1 MEKKPHLI
9 TASLLNAWKY
19 LLESEYSTMDSF
31 LEVLNKVS
39 HETTKAQQAGYDFE
53 DWCIENYEPTL
64 NGQYQVKLSKEVTIN
79 GIEFCLYGRL
89 DCLKQGVVYDYKH
102 TSKYEVGKFFGSY
115 QTSMYLELVP
125 EASKMVYVIGTDK
138 PQYQV
143 ENENDVYNIF
153 EETYT
158 RDECKPIIQVIK
170 QFIEWLKTMGLWQTY
185 LELW

>member
-19 LLESEYSTMDSF
+19 LLESEYGTMEKF
-31 LEVLNKVS
+31 LETLNRVPQ
-39 HETTKAQQAGYDFE
+39 ETTKAQADGYQFE

-64 NGQYQVKLSKEVTIN
+64 NGQYQVKLSKDIN
-79 GIEFCLYGRL
+79 IDGVEFCLYGRL

-102 TSKYEVGKFFGSY
+102 TSKYEVGKFYGSY

-125 EASKMVYVIGTDK
+125 EATKMVYVIGTNK
-138 PQYQV
+138 PQYQIED
-143 ENENDVYNIF
+143 ENETYNIF
-153 EETYT
+153 EEEYT
-158 RDECKPIIQVIK
+158 RDECKPIIQVVK

-185 LELW
+185 LEKW

>member
-19 LLESEYSTMDSF
+19 LLENEYSTMDSF
-31 LEVLNKVS
+31 MDVLNKVS
-39 HETTKAQQAGYDFE
+39 RETTETQQDGYDFE

-64 NGQYQVKLSKEVTIN
+64 NGQYQVKLSKEVTIY
-79 GIEFCLYGRL
+79 GVQFCLYGRL

-102 TSKYEVGKFFGSY
+102 TNKYEVGKFFGSY

-125 EASKMVYVIGTDK
+125 EASKMVYIIGVDK
-138 PQYQV
+138 PKYQM
-143 ENENDVYNIF
+143 EDDGDIYNIF

-158 RDECKPIIQVIK
+158 RDECKPIEQVVK
-170 QFIEWLKTMGLWQTY
+170 QFIDWLKTMGLWETY
-185 LELW
+185 LKKW